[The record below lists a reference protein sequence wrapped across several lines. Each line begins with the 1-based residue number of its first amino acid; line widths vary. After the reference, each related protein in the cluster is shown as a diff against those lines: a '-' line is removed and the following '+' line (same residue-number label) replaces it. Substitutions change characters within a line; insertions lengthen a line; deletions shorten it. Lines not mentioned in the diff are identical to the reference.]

1 MRWKEKKH
9 NATTFM
15 LKKSQD
21 REEKDI
27 AKKDFQH
34 EENINAP
41 DRMKEV
47 N

>member
-1 MRWKEKKH
+1 MKEI
-9 NATTFM
+9 
-15 LKKSQD
+15 SQNSFFKDIESNIVED

-41 DRMKEV
+41 YRMKEV